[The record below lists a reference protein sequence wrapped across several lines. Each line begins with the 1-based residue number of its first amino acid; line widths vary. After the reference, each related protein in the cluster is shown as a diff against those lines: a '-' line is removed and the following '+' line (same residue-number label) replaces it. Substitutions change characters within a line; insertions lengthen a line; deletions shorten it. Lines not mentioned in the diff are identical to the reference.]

1 MKKTFFIA
9 LALIGVGFLAKP
21 NEVSAST
28 ITIQKGD
35 TLWGYSKKYNIPVD
49 TIAKFNNINLNKYM
63 MWPGDKINI
72 PDGEDNESGA
82 QFTNHFVETATPTI
96 STYTKPVATQNV
108 QQVTPTKVAPS
119 PAPETTTN
127 TPTTTPITTTA
138 NTSTASSLPSSEAS
152 AKAAIAYRESR
163 GSYTARN
170 GKYVGKYQIDASY
183 LNGDYSDAN
192 QEVTADKYV
201 ENKYGSWVNALAHS
215 NATGWY

>member
-35 TLWGYSKKYNIPVD
+35 TLWEYSQKYKISVD
-49 TIAKFNNINLNKYM
+49 TIAEFNNINLNKYM

-82 QFTNHFVETATPTI
+82 QFTNHFVETATPMI
-96 STYTKPVATQNV
+96 STYTKPVATHNV
-108 QQVTPTKVAPS
+108 QQVTPTKVAPA

-127 TPTTTPITTTA
+127 TPTTTPTTKPAT
-138 NTSTASSLPSSEAS
+138 SSLPASEAS

-183 LNGDYSDAN
+183 LNGDYSEAN
-192 QEVTADKYV
+192 QEATAQKYV
-201 ENKYGSWVNALAHS
+201 EDRYTTWSNALAHS

>member
-35 TLWGYSKKYNIPVD
+35 TLWEYSQKYNISVD
-49 TIAKFNNINLNKYM
+49 KIAKFNNIDLNKYM

-82 QFTNHFVETATPTI
+82 QFTNRFVAVTPAV
-96 STYTKPVATQNV
+96 STYTKPATQVTTKSV
-108 QQVTPTKVAPS
+108 QQSTPVQTEPTTT
-119 PAPETTTN
+119 TTTN
-127 TPTTTPITTTA
+127 ATV
-138 NTSTASSLPSSEAS
+138 SLPSSEAS

-163 GSYTARN
+163 GSYTAQN
-170 GKYVGKYQIDASY
+170 SKYYGKYQLDLSY
-183 LNGDYSDAN
+183 LNGDLSQAN
-192 QEVTADKYV
+192 QEATAQKYV
-201 ENKYGSWVNALAHS
+201 ENRYGTWANALAHS
-215 NATGWY
+215 NAYGWY

>member
-35 TLWGYSKKYNIPVD
+35 TLWEYSQKYNIHVD
-49 TIAKFNNINLNKYM
+49 TIAKFNNIDLNKYM

-82 QFTNHFVETATPTI
+82 QFTNRFVAATPAV
-96 STYTKPVATQNV
+96 STYTKPATQVTTQSV
-108 QQVTPTKVAPS
+108 QQSTPVQT
-119 PAPETTTN
+119 E
-127 TPTTTPITTTA
+127 PTTTTSTTA
-138 NTSTASSLPSSEAS
+138 TASLSSSEAS

-163 GSYTARN
+163 DSYTAQN
-170 GKYVGKYQIDASY
+170 GKYYGKYQLDLSY
-183 LNGDYSDAN
+183 LNGDLSQAN
-192 QEVTADKYV
+192 QEATADKYV
-201 ENKYGSWVNALAHS
+201 KNRYTTWVNALAHS

>member
-35 TLWGYSKKYNIPVD
+35 TLWGYSQKYNIPVD

-82 QFTNHFVETATPTI
+82 QFTNRFVATATPTI
-96 STYTKPVATQNV
+96 STYTKPVANQNV
-108 QQVTPTKVAPS
+108 QQVTPTKVAPAL
-119 PAPETTTN
+119 APEMTTN
-127 TPTTTPITTTA
+127 TPTTTPA
-138 NTSTASSLPSSEAS
+138 NTSTASSLPDSEAS
-152 AKAAIAYRESR
+152 AKAEIAYRESR
-163 GSYTARN
+163 GSYTAQN

-183 LNGDYSDAN
+183 LNGDYSEAN
-192 QEVTADKYV
+192 QEATADKYV
-201 ENKYGSWVNALAHS
+201 ASRYGTWTNALAHS

>member
-35 TLWGYSKKYNIPVD
+35 TLWEYSQKYNIPVD
-49 TIAKFNNINLNKYM
+49 TIAKFNNINLNNYV

-72 PDGEDNESGA
+72 PDGKDNESGA
-82 QFTNHFVETATPTI
+82 QFTNRFVAATPAV
-96 STYTKPVATQNV
+96 STYTKPATQVTTQSV
-108 QQVTPTKVAPS
+108 QQSAPVQTEPTAT
-119 PAPETTTN
+119 TTTN
-127 TPTTTPITTTA
+127 ATVPL
-138 NTSTASSLPSSEAS
+138 SSSEAS

-163 GSYTARN
+163 GSYTAQN
-170 GKYVGKYQIDASY
+170 GKYYGKYQLDLSY
-183 LNGDYSDAN
+183 LNGDLSQAN
-192 QEVTADKYV
+192 QEATAGKYV
-201 ENKYGSWVNALAHS
+201 ASRYGTWTNALAHS

>member
-35 TLWGYSKKYNIPVD
+35 TLWGYSQKYNISVD
-49 TIAKFNNINLNKYM
+49 TIAKFNNIDLNKYM

-82 QFTNHFVETATPTI
+82 QFTNRFVAATPAV
-96 STYTKPVATQNV
+96 STYTKPATQVTTQSV
-108 QQVTPTKVAPS
+108 QQSAPVQTEPTTT
-119 PAPETTTN
+119 TTTN
-127 TPTTTPITTTA
+127 ATV
-138 NTSTASSLPSSEAS
+138 SLSSSEAS

-163 GSYTARN
+163 GSYTAQN
-170 GKYVGKYQIDASY
+170 GKYYGKYQIDLSY
-183 LNGDYSDAN
+183 LNGDLSQAN
-192 QEVTADKYV
+192 QEATSDKYV
-201 ENKYGSWVNALAHS
+201 ASRYGTWTNALAHS